1 MFTKKSSFHFKKIDC
16 SIYKIERVNSLKTV
30 VINARRVLYLH
41 VKILRV
47 ILQNYTKEFAYN
59 LKLASPIILGMLG
72 HTFVSFV
79 DNAMVGQ
86 LGTAELAAVSL
97 GNSFLFIAMSLGIG
111 FSTAITTLVAEAD
124 AAGDTQKV
132 KSALKHGL
140 LLCTLIGIS
149 VFFGVLLAKPLMY
162 VMDQPKEVVDLAM
175 PYLNLVAASLIPL
188 IMFQAFKQFADGL
201 SQTKYAMWATLLANV
216 VNVVINYFL
225 IFGIWIFPKWGIIG
239 AAIGTLVS
247 RVVMLIFIWVLL
259 RYKKKFREYV
269 TNFNFTIIK
278 KTVLKKI
285 ISLGFPSSLQMLFE
299 VAIFTAAI
307 WLSGIL
313 GKNAQAA
320 NQIALNL
327 SSMTFMV
334 AMGLSVAATIRVGNQ
349 KGLKHFS
356 ELRRI
361 ALSLLL
367 LVLLIDIIFAIM
379 FMLLNTWFPTL
390 YVNESDV
397 ANFADNQEVI
407 LIAAELL
414 LVSAFFQISDG
425 IQVVGLGIL
434 RGLQDVKIPTGITFI
449 AYWVVGFP
457 ISYYLGLYTDFG
469 SSGIWIGLL
478 AGLTVSAI
486 LLYIRF
492 NYLSKKLI
500 NTQAAYGT
508 S

>member
-1 MFTKKSSFHFKKIDC
+1 VDYICLVKK
-16 SIYKIERVNSLKTV
+16 EPL
-30 VINARRVLYLH
+30 
-41 VKILRV
+41 
-47 ILQNYTKEFAYN
+47 ILQDYTKEFAYN

-97 GNSFLFIAMSLGIG
+97 GNSFLFIAMSIGIG

-124 AAGDTQKV
+124 AEGDKAKV
-132 KSALKHGL
+132 KGALKHGL
-140 LLCTLIGIS
+140 ILCTLIGII

-162 VMDQPKEVVDLAM
+162 AMNQPPEVVNLAM

-188 IMFQAFKQFADGL
+188 IIFQAFKQFADGL

-216 VNVVINYFL
+216 VNVIINYFL

-239 AAIGTLVS
+239 AAVGTLAS

-259 RYKKKFREYV
+259 RYKKKFRSYV
-269 TNFNFTIIK
+269 TNFNFKDIK
-278 KTVLKKI
+278 KSVFKKI

-313 GKNAQAA
+313 GKNSQAA

-334 AMGLSVAATIRVGNQ
+334 AMGLGVAATIRVGNQ
-349 KGLKHFS
+349 KGLRRFG

-361 ALSLLL
+361 AISLIL
-367 LVLLIDIIFAIM
+367 LVIIIDVIFAAM
-379 FMLLNTWFPTL
+379 FMLLNNWFPAL
-390 YVNESDV
+390 YVDETDV
-397 ANFADNQEVI
+397 KNFVDNQEVI
-407 LIAAELL
+407 AIAGKLL
-414 LVSAFFQISDG
+414 LVAAFFQISDG
-425 IQVVGLGIL
+425 IQVVVLGVL
-434 RGLQDVKIPTGITFI
+434 RGLQDVKIPTIITFF
-449 AYWVVGFP
+449 AYWIVGFP
-457 ISYYLGLYTDFG
+457 ISYYFG
-469 SSGIWIGLL
+469 KVTEYKSAGIWMGLL
-478 AGLTVSAI
+478 AGLSVSAI

-500 NTQAAYGT
+500 KNKATYGI

>member
-1 MFTKKSSFHFKKIDC
+1 M
-16 SIYKIERVNSLKTV
+16 
-30 VINARRVLYLH
+30 
-41 VKILRV
+41 
-47 ILQNYTKEFAYN
+47 ILQNYTREFAYN

-97 GNSFLFIAMSLGIG
+97 GNSFLFIAMSIGIG
-111 FSTAITTLVAEAD
+111 FSTVITTLVAEAD
-124 AAGDTQKV
+124 AEGNKAKV

-140 LLCTLIGIS
+140 ILCTLIGII
-149 VFFGVLLAKPLMY
+149 VFIGVLMSKPLMY
-162 VMDQPKEVVDLAM
+162 IMDQPEEVVDLAM

-188 IMFQAFKQFADGL
+188 IIFQAFKQFADGL

-216 VNVVINYFL
+216 VNVIINYFL

-239 AAIGTLVS
+239 AAIGTLIS
-247 RVVMLIFIWVLL
+247 RIVMLLFIWLLL
-259 RYKKKFREYV
+259 RYKNKFREYV
-269 TNFNFTIIK
+269 TNFNFKEIK
-278 KTVLKKI
+278 KSVLNKI

-299 VAIFTAAI
+299 VGIFTAAI
-307 WLSGIL
+307 WLSGSI
-313 GKNAQAA
+313 GKNSQAA

-349 KGLKHFS
+349 KGLKRFG

-361 ALSLLL
+361 AFSLFL
-367 LVLLIDIIFAIM
+367 LVLLIDIVFAIM
-379 FMLLNTWFPTL
+379 FMVFNSWFPTI
-390 YVNESDV
+390 YVNELDTV
-397 ANFADNQEVI
+397 NFIDYQEVI
-407 LIAAELL
+407 MIAGKLL
-414 LVSAFFQISDG
+414 LVAAFFQISDG

-434 RGLQDVKIPTGITFI
+434 RGLQDVKIPTLITFF
-449 AYWVVGFP
+449 AYWKVGFP
-457 ISYYLGLYTDFG
+457 TSFYLGLHTEYKST
-469 SSGIWIGLL
+469 GIWIGLL
-478 AGLTVSAI
+478 VGLTVSAI

-500 NTQAAYGT
+500 KTHATYGV